1 MIKNAVVFRHIT
13 SDGPG
18 SIGHVLTDRNISMT
32 QFDTFADP
40 LDTFD
45 ALAPDVLV
53 VMGGACGMYQDDVYP
68 FLKEEMEIVRK
79 RLMADRPTLGI
90 CLGAQMMAKALGEK
104 VYPGT
109 NGSEIGWNEIYATEE
124 GKESCVRHFDASVTK
139 VVQWH
144 GDTFDLPKGAKLLA
158 SSRQY
163 KNQIF
168 QWGQNG
174 LAMQCH
180 IEATPRM
187 LKSWAVDAAHD
198 VAQGKLDLKELRAE
212 SDKWA
217 DIMVR
222 QTTLALNEWL
232 DGLKI

>member
-1 MIKNAVVFRHIT
+1 MIKNAIIFRHIT

-18 SIGHVLTDRNISMT
+18 TIGHVLADRNVLMT

-45 ALAPDVLV
+45 ALTPDLLV
-53 VMGGACGMYQDDVYP
+53 VMGGACGMYQDDDYP
-68 FLKEEMEIVRK
+68 FLKEETAIVRK
-79 RLMADRPTLGI
+79 RLQADRPVLGI
-90 CLGAQMMAKALGEK
+90 CLGAQMMAKALGAN

-109 NGSEIGWNEIYATEE
+109 NGTEIGWNTIKVTEE
-124 GKESCVRHFDASVTK
+124 GRKTCVRHFDEAATA

-144 GDTFDLPKGAKLLA
+144 GDTFDLPQGAILLA
-158 SSRQY
+158 SSQKY

-168 QWGQNG
+168 QWGKNG
-174 LAMQCH
+174 LAIQAH

-198 VAQGKLDLKELRAE
+198 VAQGKLDLTRLRADSE
-212 SDKWA
+212 KWA
-217 DIMVR
+217 DTMVR
-222 QTTLALNEWL
+222 QSTRALNEWL